1 MSARLRRFV
10 AVAAVAVTA
19 LTVAP
24 AAAFGHK
31 PGHAETPRPT
41 SPVPGFVLDRGRY
54 TSIQVPGA
62 TGESLAGGINNRG
75 QIVGQYRDAR
85 GEHGYRSDAE
95 GKLTT
100 IDIPG
105 ALATAP
111 VKINDRGQI
120 VGIYSRNA
128 TNTKDPDA
136 TFHGFVLQRGKV
148 TTIDYPGAASTQA
161 AGINNRG
168 EVVGDY
174 FDAAGT
180 AHGFR
185 WYKGRFTR
193 IDVPGTFT
201 GVLDIN
207 DRGQIVGYHADN
219 VAGPFHG
226 FLVDGASS
234 RRSTPR
240 GSGTRTPP
248 GSTTVAAS
256 WVSPARTLRGPSST
270 ASASTSSAGAHSSG
284 STSQARPAPSPA
296 TSTTGAGSSASTR
309 TPTPAPTPAP
319 TGRPAESRATRRC
332 AAARSSKPPSTQR
345 TSARGGRST
354 LKPRAVQV
362 RRRPHRE
369 RNLGECFGARSSYPR
384 RRLARRHQP
393 AWVTCRLCPCP
404 ARYAWTGVPAPGRRP
419 ANRLVCR
426 SVRSTRRSRRPSQ
439 RRTAGGA
446 REPTTGTPTT

>member
-1 MSARLRRFV
+1 MSARLRRFMT
-10 AVAAVAVTA
+10 VAAVAVTA

-24 AAAFGHK
+24 AAAFGNK
-31 PGHAETPRPT
+31 PGGAEAPRPS
-41 SPVPGFVLDRGRY
+41 SPVPGFVLERGRY

-85 GEHGYRSDAE
+85 GEHGYLRDAQ

-100 IDIPG
+100 IHIPG

-120 VGIYSRNA
+120 VGNYSRNA
-128 TNTKDPDA
+128 TNTKDPNA
-136 TFHGFVLQRGKV
+136 TVHGFVFHRGKV

-193 IDVPGTFT
+193 IYVPGTFT

-207 DRGQIVGYHADN
+207 DRGQVVGYLADD

-226 FLVDGASS
+226 FVLDKGKFTSFDAPGVRYTYAFGIDNRGRIVGFTGTDAAGTELHGFRVDKRGRGTFERIDFPGAPS
-234 RRSTPR
+234 
-240 GSGTRTPP
+240 
-248 GSTTVAAS
+248 TVATDINDRGRIVGFYENPDAGPDQQA
-256 WVSPARTLRGPSST
+256 SPAAGDPSM
-270 ASASTSSAGAHSSG
+270 
-284 STSQARPAPSPA
+284 
-296 TSTTGAGSSASTR
+296 
-309 TPTPAPTPAP
+309 
-319 TGRPAESRATRRC
+319 
-332 AAARSSKPPSTQR
+332 
-345 TSARGGRST
+345 RGG
-354 LKPRAVQV
+354 A
-362 RRRPHRE
+362 
-369 RNLGECFGARSSYPR
+369 
-384 RRLARRHQP
+384 
-393 AWVTCRLCPCP
+393 
-404 ARYAWTGVPAPGRRP
+404 
-419 ANRLVCR
+419 LV
-426 SVRSTRRSRRPSQ
+426 
-439 RRTAGGA
+439 
-446 REPTTGTPTT
+446 

>member
-85 GEHGYRSDAE
+85 GEHGYLSHAQ

-136 TFHGFVLQRGKV
+136 TVHGFVLHRGKV

-174 FDAAGT
+174 FETAGA

-185 WYKGRFTR
+185 WYEGRFTR

-207 DRGQIVGYHADN
+207 DRGRTVPRLRARKGQVH
-219 VAGPFHG
+219 V
-226 FLVDGASS
+226 V
-234 RRSTPR
+234 RR
-240 GSGTRTPP
+240 P
-248 GSTTVAAS
+248 GSPVH
-256 WVSPARTLRGPSST
+256 VRLRHRQPWPDRGFHRHGRRGDRAPRLPRR
-270 ASASTSSAGAHSSG
+270 
-284 STSQARPAPSPA
+284 QARP
-296 TSTTGAGSSASTR
+296 GYL
-309 TPTPAPTPAP
+309 
-319 TGRPAESRATRRC
+319 RADRLLRR
-332 AAARSSKPPSTQR
+332 AQHRRHRHQR
-345 TSARGGRST
+345 LG
-354 LKPRAVQV
+354 PD
-362 RRRPHRE
+362 RRLLRE
-369 RNLGECFGARSSYPR
+369 PR
-384 RRLARRHQP
+384 RRH
-393 AWVTCRLCPCP
+393 
-404 ARYAWTGVPAPGRRP
+404 RP
-419 ANRLVCR
+419 AGQ
-426 SVRSTRRSRRPSQ
+426 PSL
-439 RRTAGGA
+439 
-446 REPTTGTPTT
+446 E

>member
-1 MSARLRRFV
+1 MRRLQTMTNRGVRFV

-19 LTVAP
+19 LTATP

-31 PGHAETPRPT
+31 PRGTEAPRPT
-41 SPVPGFVLDRGRY
+41 SPVPGFVLDTGRY

-62 TGESLAGGINNRG
+62 TGESLAGGLNNRG

-85 GEHGYRSDAE
+85 GEHGYLRDAQ

-120 VGIYSRNA
+120 VGIYSTNA

-136 TFHGFVLQRGKV
+136 TIHGFVLHRGKV

-185 WYKGRFTR
+185 WYNGRFTR

-226 FLVDGASS
+226 FVLDRGKFMSFDAPGVRYTYASGIDNRGRIVGFTGTDAAGTELHGFRVDKRGRGTFESIDFPGAPSTIATDINDSGRIVGFYENPDASTDAGPDRQATRVSSDPPMRGRALVCS
-234 RRSTPR
+234 RALICV
-240 GSGTRTPP
+240 GSGV
-248 GSTTVAAS
+248 G
-256 WVSPARTLRGPSST
+256 
-270 ASASTSSAGAHSSG
+270 
-284 STSQARPAPSPA
+284 
-296 TSTTGAGSSASTR
+296 
-309 TPTPAPTPAP
+309 
-319 TGRPAESRATRRC
+319 
-332 AAARSSKPPSTQR
+332 
-345 TSARGGRST
+345 
-354 LKPRAVQV
+354 
-362 RRRPHRE
+362 
-369 RNLGECFGARSSYPR
+369 
-384 RRLARRHQP
+384 
-393 AWVTCRLCPCP
+393 VT
-404 ARYAWTGVPAPGRRP
+404 
-419 ANRLVCR
+419 
-426 SVRSTRRSRRPSQ
+426 
-439 RRTAGGA
+439 
-446 REPTTGTPTT
+446 